1 MAQNDQ
7 NKPKDDK
14 KASIFA
20 TADYI
25 SDFEAP
31 KKLPST
37 GTLFLEIFPAYT
49 SR

>member
-7 NKPKDDK
+7 NKPKNDK
-14 KASIFA
+14 KASILA

-25 SDFEAP
+25 SDFEGP

-37 GTLFLEIFPAYT
+37 VWKIFPAFT